1 MLSTLNFNLVLL
13 LMVLVAIA
21 PVLLIFFL
29 KKEVQGK
36 ASSYFSA
43 LMIACF
49 VYSISNVFELTMETI
64 PSKLLMLKGM
74 YLGAV
79 MFAPLVLL
87 FTLIYTERGNWINR
101 NRMYLL
107 FVVPAINL
115 LLVWTNDFHTY
126 FYSSFVLVNKGEFIM
141 MVTGKGFG
149 YWLHQSY
156 TLLLLF
162 VSLFLLIKRIREV
175 PPIDSKQV
183 FMVILGLCSPFFV
196 YLLYLTSRGPVLIDY
211 ITFSFLGTGL
221 FFYLGLTRYN
231 LFKIAP
237 IAYRT
242 LFDNMQEG
250 VLVTDTYG
258 TLITL
263 NLAAANMFELKT
275 INQNIALKVIKKD
288 WPEIHELLT
297 SSEDYR
303 MIEFSYKVGDYLNW
317 YLVSK
322 SSIKGQNRKSVGSII
337 LLRDITQEKL
347 FQFEIQRSREEAEE
361 ANRAKSEF
369 LANMSHEIR
378 TPLNGVIGFTEL
390 LSNTQLNEQQAKYAN
405 TALNSAN
412 ALLDLIN
419 DILDLAKIESGKSE
433 TNIKQLHLHELLE
446 TILDVLSFQAHKKGL
461 ELILDLDPRI
471 GDVIETDELKLKQV
485 LINLLN
491 NALKFTEKGQVIMK
505 LTLLNPYTEEF
516 QENLNIRFSVS
527 DSGIGI
533 PKSKQQLIFE
543 AFSQADSSTTKK
555 FGGTGLGLTISNKL
569 LKLLGSSI
577 QLKSEMGKGSD
588 FYFDLEVKT
597 MNFKLPS
604 QDFSQLSE
612 TLIVDGNE
620 ASGKVLKAN
629 CESFGIKATHVK
641 TVSDTFFA
649 LENNLNIALVI
660 LNNSLLGSNSVW
672 TMQKMMTVVK
682 DRTPQVRFVAA
693 VGSIEQEATIN
704 LYSSIGCNTILYKP
718 FTPSKLEMLFESL
731 VKTRDAKAEFPKAHN
746 GSNIPPKDKEPFKL
760 LVAEDN
766 AVNRMLI
773 KIYMEKLDPNAIIL
787 EAENGEEALEL
798 LRNSTIPDLVITDI
812 NMPKLDGYEL
822 LKEIR
827 SKPNTNQIPVVG
839 FTANALQSEAEEL
852 KNAGFDGF
860 LTKPVVQEKF
870 RKTVLRWLK
879 IDNQ

>member
-1 MLSTLNFNLVLL
+1 
-13 LMVLVAIA
+13 
-21 PVLLIFFL
+21 
-29 KKEVQGK
+29 
-36 ASSYFSA
+36 
-43 LMIACF
+43 
-49 VYSISNVFELTMETI
+49 
-64 PSKLLMLKGM
+64 
-74 YLGAV
+74 
-79 MFAPLVLL
+79 
-87 FTLIYTERGNWINR
+87 
-101 NRMYLL
+101 
-107 FVVPAINL
+107 
-115 LLVWTNDFHTY
+115 
-126 FYSSFVLVNKGEFIM
+126 
-141 MVTGKGFG
+141 
-149 YWLHQSY
+149 
-156 TLLLLF
+156 
-162 VSLFLLIKRIREV
+162 
-175 PPIDSKQV
+175 
-183 FMVILGLCSPFFV
+183 
-196 YLLYLTSRGPVLIDY
+196 
-211 ITFSFLGTGL
+211 
-221 FFYLGLTRYN
+221 
-231 LFKIAP
+231 
-237 IAYRT
+237 
-242 LFDNMQEG
+242 
-250 VLVTDTYG
+250 
-258 TLITL
+258 
-263 NLAAANMFELKT
+263 
-275 INQNIALKVIKKD
+275 
-288 WPEIHELLT
+288 
-297 SSEDYR
+297 
-303 MIEFSYKVGDYLNW
+303 
-317 YLVSK
+317 
-322 SSIKGQNRKSVGSII
+322 
-337 LLRDITQEKL
+337 
-347 FQFEIQRSREEAEE
+347 
-361 ANRAKSEF
+361 
-369 LANMSHEIR
+369 MSHEIR

-527 DSGIGI
+527 DSWIGI

-612 TLIVDGNE
+612 ILIVDGNE

-693 VGSIEQEATIN
+693 VGSIEQEATI
-704 LYSSIGCNTILYKP
+704 
-718 FTPSKLEMLFESL
+718 KL
-731 VKTRDAKAEFPKAHN
+731 
-746 GSNIPPKDKEPFKL
+746 
-760 LVAEDN
+760 
-766 AVNRMLI
+766 
-773 KIYMEKLDPNAIIL
+773 
-787 EAENGEEALEL
+787 
-798 LRNSTIPDLVITDI
+798 
-812 NMPKLDGYEL
+812 
-822 LKEIR
+822 
-827 SKPNTNQIPVVG
+827 
-839 FTANALQSEAEEL
+839 
-852 KNAGFDGF
+852 
-860 LTKPVVQEKF
+860 
-870 RKTVLRWLK
+870 
-879 IDNQ
+879 

>member
-1 MLSTLNFNLVLL
+1 MNFNLVLFL
-13 LMVLVAIA
+13 LVVVAIA
-21 PVLLIFFL
+21 PVLLILFI
-29 KKEVQGK
+29 KKDEQGK
-36 ASSYFSA
+36 ASTYFSA

-49 VYSISNVFELTMETI
+49 VYSISNVFELMMTTT
-64 PSKLLMLKGM
+64 SLKLLMYKGM
-74 YLGAV
+74 YVGAV
-79 MFAPLVLL
+79 SFAPLALL
-87 FTLIYTERGNWINR
+87 FTLVYTEREKWITQNR
-101 NRMYLL
+101 LYLL
-107 FVVPAINL
+107 FLVPAINI
-115 LLVWTNDFHTY
+115 LLVWTNDYHTF
-126 FYSSFVLVNKGEFIM
+126 FYSSFELIKNGDFEF

-162 VSLFLLIKRIREV
+162 VSLYILLKRTKEV
-175 PPIDSKQV
+175 PPYDSRQV
-183 FMVILGLCSPFFV
+183 YMVILGLCFPLLV
-196 YLLYLTSRGPVLIDY
+196 YLLYLTSVGPVMIDY

-250 VLVTDTYG
+250 VLVTDTSG
-258 TLITL
+258 ALITL
-263 NLAAANMFELKT
+263 NLAAANMLELKT
-275 INQNIALKVIKKD
+275 INQNVALEVIEKG
-288 WPEIHELLT
+288 WPEIHELIV

-303 MIEFSYKVGDYLNW
+303 MIEFSCEKEDYLNW

-322 SSIKGQNRKSVGSII
+322 SSIKGHNRKVVGSII

-390 LSNTQLNEQQAKYAN
+390 LSNTQLNDQQSKYAN

-433 TNIKQLHLHELLE
+433 TNIKELHLYELLE

-491 NALKFTEKGQVIMK
+491 NALKFTEKGHVILK
-505 LTLLNPYTEEF
+505 LSLLNSESEENHE
-516 QENLNIRFSVS
+516 QLNIRFSVS

-533 PKSKQQLIFE
+533 PKGKQQLIFD

-569 LKLLGSSI
+569 LKLLNSSV
-577 QLKSEMGKGSD
+577 QLKSEIGVGSD
-588 FYFDLEVKT
+588 FYFDLKVKT
-597 MNFKLPS
+597 VNFKN
-604 QDFSQLSE
+604 QEEDLSE
-612 TLIVDGNE
+612 LDEVLVIDGNE
-620 ASGKVLKAN
+620 VSGNVLKTY
-629 CESFGIKATHVK
+629 CEHFKMKVISVG
-641 TVSDTFFA
+641 TVTDAFFV
-649 LENNLNIALVI
+649 LESNLNIGLVI
-660 LNNSLLGSNSVW
+660 LNNSLLGKNSVW
-672 TMQKMMTVVK
+672 TMQKMMVIVE
-682 DRTPQVRFVAA
+682 DRPKQVEFVAA
-693 VGSIEQEATIN
+693 VGSIEQETIMKS
-704 LYSSIGCNTILYKP
+704 YRSIGCEAFLFKP
-718 FTPSKLEMLFESL
+718 ATPAKMERLFKGLMKIST
-731 VKTRDAKAEFPKAHN
+731 VKQDFPKEQN
-746 GSNIPPKDKEPFKL
+746 GYSMPLKAKDPFKL
-760 LVAEDN
+760 LIAEDN
-766 AVNRMLI
+766 AVNRMLV
-773 KIYMEKLDPNAIIL
+773 KIYMEKLDPHAIIM
-787 EAENGEEALEL
+787 EAENGEEALEFL
-798 LRNSTIPDLVITDI
+798 KSSSKPDLVITDI

-822 LKEIR
+822 LKAIR
-827 SKPNTNQIPVVG
+827 SKPSTIQIPVIG
-839 FTANALQSEAEEL
+839 FTANAFQSAEEEI
-852 KNAGFDGF
+852 KNAGFNGF

-870 RKTVLRWLK
+870 RKVVMKWLK
-879 IDNQ
+879 NSN